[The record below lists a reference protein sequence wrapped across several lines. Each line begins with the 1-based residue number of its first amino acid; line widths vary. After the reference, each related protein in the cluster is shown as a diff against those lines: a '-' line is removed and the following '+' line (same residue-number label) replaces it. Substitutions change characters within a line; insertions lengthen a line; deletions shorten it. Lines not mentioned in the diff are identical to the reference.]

1 MLRKEC
7 NSAKIAVGFA
17 LGLMIFASGVP
28 GKEPREQ
35 PEYDARY
42 ESRRLSSIGAFV
54 AYKLYGSAGEPD
66 RLEITVTE
74 KALDHFTYVIRTYS
88 GDRLV
93 EEKTEKGT
101 LGDTNRQFFPSEL
114 HAQGIEFS
122 KGSEIIN
129 KTVYPTQQFRS
140 PDGSVEVYSQ
150 QIPAG
155 GLLKKMDPSGR
166 ILREL
171 VEMKTGKDTDAA
183 ISQIKKDT
191 SKSVIGITA
200 PLSIS
205 DLAQDA
211 RKKRQEQQRPTSSGK
226 RVVINE
232 EAPRGALTHRASSF
246 QEEVSLENGVP
257 SERFASNILLL
268 QFGFERPQASAQ
280 YYLIETTEPAIP
292 PTLELRRISD
302 QQTSES
308 PATVTITFAKSITS
322 LDEKTPPMALFT
334 IDKDGKTT
342 STKVEIT
349 GKGIPGMKGFELPPE
364 VVTVP
369 PGAFSCF
376 HVRLVI
382 QSPLKTIVQEG
393 KIQTTTITDKKI
405 DYWVSNVSDC
415 TVVVRKIEA
424 ERTQKIQCAM
434 DEPSIILS
442 QEDVTK
448 VKKWSLVNFSP
459 VKK

>member
-1 MLRKEC
+1 M
-7 NSAKIAVGFA
+7 AVGFV
-17 LGLMIFASGVP
+17 LGMMIFASGVP

-54 AYKLYGSAGEPD
+54 VYKLYGAAGEPD

-74 KALDHFTYVIRTYS
+74 KALDHFTYVIKTYS

-129 KTVYPTQQFRS
+129 KTVYPTQRFRS

-166 ILREL
+166 VLWEL

-205 DLAQDA
+205 DLSQDI
-211 RKKRQEQQRPTSSGK
+211 RKKRQEQQGRASSGK

-232 EAPRGALTHRASSF
+232 ESPRVALTPRASSF
-246 QEEVSLENGVP
+246 LEEVSLANGVP

-280 YYLIETTEPAIP
+280 YYLIESTEPAI
-292 PTLELRRISD
+292 
-302 QQTSES
+302 QQTPES
-308 PATVTITFAKSITS
+308 HANVTITFAESIAS
-322 LDEKTPPMALFT
+322 LDEKTPPRALFT
-334 IDKDGKTT
+334 IDQDGKTT
-342 STKVEIT
+342 STKIEIT
-349 GKGIPGMKGFELPPE
+349 GKGIPGMKGFEFLPE

-376 HVRLVI
+376 HIRFVI

-424 ERTQKIQCAM
+424 ERKQKIQCAA
-434 DEPSIILS
+434 DEPSVILS